1 MFAHAGEALAAIDIR
16 RGPAADDKALRAR
29 VGADEYCY
37 NARRQGIGPGTAVE
51 RQSTPASA
59 AHHRRETDMRINV
72 LVALLATGL
81 AGCMVGPD
89 YVRPTVES
97 PTTWRIDYPMA
108 AEVANTRWWEQFGDP
123 VLNDLVD
130 SALRE
135 NRDVRIAAARVD
147 QFIGALTATR
157 SQLYPQIGYGAEAS
171 RTRASRV
178 GQPPLP
184 AGADPYFSLY
194 QASLGA
200 SWQLDLFGRVRRLSE
215 AAQAQVYASEQAQRG
230 VVLSLVTSVATSY
243 ISLRALDRQLEIAQ
257 ATARNF
263 GATARLFDLRFKA
276 GIVAKTEVMQITS
289 QYQQALAAIPA
300 FEQAIAAQENLIS
313 ILLGRNPGPIARGKT
328 IDQLVAPLIPADLP
342 STLLQRRPD
351 VLQAEQNL
359 VATNAN
365 VGATRALYYPTI
377 SITGLLGS
385 VSTAFSS
392 VFTGPASAGL
402 VAAGVSGPIF
412 TFGGIAGQVSS
423 AEAQYEQALLFY
435 QQTILS
441 AFRETNDALT
451 GSQKKIE
458 EVAVQ
463 SKRVDA
469 LREFARLSKL
479 RFDKG
484 VAAYLDVLVA
494 ENELFAAELAG
505 VRLLADRYTQLVN
518 VYQAMGGG
526 WVDIAAAMAP
536 PPPSTLIAQAQ

>member
-1 MFAHAGEALAAIDIR
+1 M
-16 RGPAADDKALRAR
+16 KM
-29 VGADEYCY
+29 
-37 NARRQGIGPGTAVE
+37 
-51 RQSTPASA
+51 SA
-59 AHHRRETDMRINV
+59 

-81 AGCMVGPD
+81 AACTVGPD
-89 YVRPTVES
+89 YVRPTVDS
-97 PTTWRIDYPMA
+97 PSTWRIDYPTA
-108 AEVANTRWWEQFGDP
+108 AEAANTKWWEQFGDP
-123 VLNDLVD
+123 VLNELVD

-135 NRDVRIAAARVD
+135 NLDVRIAAARVE
-147 QFIGALTATR
+147 QFIGALTSTR
-157 SQLYPQIGYGAEAS
+157 SQLYPQLSYGAEAN

-184 AGADPYFSLY
+184 PDADPYFSLY
-194 QASLGA
+194 RASLGA

-230 VVLSLVTSVATSY
+230 VVLSLVSSVATSY
-243 ISLRALDRQLEIAQ
+243 IALRALDRQLEIAQ

-263 GATARLFDLRFKA
+263 GATARLFDLRFKG
-276 GIVAKTEVMQITS
+276 GIVAKTEVMQIDS

-313 ILLGRNPGPIARGKT
+313 ILLGRNPGPIERGKT

-342 STLLQRRPD
+342 SALLQRRPD
-351 VLQAEQNL
+351 ILQAEQNL
-359 VATNAN
+359 VAANAN
-365 VGATRALYYPTI
+365 VGATRALYYPSV

-392 VFTGPASAGL
+392 LFTGPASAGL
-402 VAAGVSGPIF
+402 IAAGVSGPIF
-412 TFGGIAGQVSS
+412 TFGGIEGQVSS
-423 AEAQYEQALLFY
+423 AEAQNRQALLLY
-435 QQTILS
+435 QQTILN

-458 EVAVQ
+458 EVALQ
-463 SKRVDA
+463 GKRVDA

-526 WVDIAAAMAP
+526 WVDIAASATP
-536 PPPSTLIAQAQ
+536 TTQSTINAEAQ